1 MVRQALRC
9 LWVMS
14 LALAALPLHAHDV
27 WIVPSSFA
35 PAVGQVVGLRLLV
48 GQDLRGEA
56 LALVPGLARQF
67 VVQDAV
73 VRRPLAPRLRTATAA
88 LLRVTAPGLQ
98 VVGYYSHPSFIE
110 LPADKFNAYLA
121 EEGLE
126 AILAQRA
133 GLDQSLASG
142 REMYTRCAKT
152 LLRTAP
158 IAPIA
163 PIAPTAATT
172 PTQADQRLGFPLEL
186 VAERNPYDSVAGQ
199 ALPVRLSF
207 EDRPLA
213 GALVV
218 AINSRDGSHK
228 LSARTDND
236 GRVQLLLP
244 AGGLWLV
251 KAVHMVP
258 APAGA
263 AADWASY
270 WASLTF
276 ETEEPGA
283 LRR

>member
-1 MVRQALRC
+1 MMVRQALRC

-14 LALAALPLHAHDV
+14 LALAALPLQAHDV

-73 VRRPLAPRLRTATAA
+73 ARRPLAPRLRAATAA

-158 IAPIA
+158 IAP
-163 PIAPTAATT
+163 TAATA

-244 AGGLWLV
+244 AGGLWLI

>member
-1 MVRQALRC
+1 
-9 LWVMS
+9 MS

-48 GQDLRGEA
+48 GQDLQGEA

-73 VRRPLAPRLRTATAA
+73 ARRPLAPRLRTATAA

-110 LPADKFNAYLA
+110 LAADKFNAYLA

-152 LLRTAP
+152 LLRTA
-158 IAPIA
+158 ATG
-163 PIAPTAATT
+163 PTS
-172 PTQADQRLGFPLEL
+172 ADQRLGFPLEL
-186 VAERNPYDSVAGQ
+186 VAERNPYDSAAGQ
-199 ALPVRLSF
+199 ALPLRLSF

-228 LSARTDND
+228 LSARTDSE

-244 AGGLWLV
+244 AGGLWLI

-276 ETEEPGA
+276 ETDEPGA
-283 LRR
+283 MPR

>member
-1 MVRQALRC
+1 MMVRQALRC

-14 LALAALPLHAHDV
+14 LALAALPLQAHDV

-73 VRRPLAPRLRTATAA
+73 ARRPLAPRLRAATAA

-158 IAPIA
+158 IAPTA
-163 PIAPTAATT
+163 ATAPTA
-172 PTQADQRLGFPLEL
+172 PMQADQRLGFPLEL

-244 AGGLWLV
+244 AGGLWLI